1 MINNAPPLKRTWIG
15 IRKAIDNNI
24 LFTKQHWIA
33 FIPVIILNIVALRQ
47 IYLKNVDYLDAWKG
61 GGFGMFSQISLRYYH
76 IHLINKGTFECAESH
91 PNLRGTLKEIIK
103 HPNYLPLEKLGKKL
117 IKSIWVYN
125 YTNPTEQA
133 PYSVIMLGP
142 HDKLTAIDKI
152 TKFKSIEIQ
161 IFNAKFNKEKF
172 TLEPQLLR
180 KVTAIK

>member
-1 MINNAPPLKRTWIG
+1 MISYSSSYSP
-15 IRKAIDNNI
+15 AIAD
-24 LFTKQHWIA
+24 
-33 FIPVIILNIVALRQ
+33 LNH
-47 IYLKNVDYLDAWKG
+47 
-61 GGFGMFSQISLRYYH
+61 ISLIR
-76 IHLINKGTFECAESH
+76 IALASLLSGI
-91 PNLRGTLKEIIK
+91 
-103 HPNYLPLEKLGKKL
+103 LEKLGKKL

-142 HDKLTAIDKI
+142 HDKLTARDKI